1 VERLVTVTVNRFLSS
16 ARPVLIEHLTQW
28 TRIASISGVPERA
41 IDLMRSAH
49 WLAETL
55 RETGFPTVEIWNR
68 DRAPAVYADWSAA
81 PGAPTVLVYSHHDV
95 RPAIAGQWEQTA
107 PFSPVLRRDRLYARG
122 ASDAKGQVLAH
133 LWGLRA
139 HLAATGRS
147 APAVNLKLL
156 VEGEE
161 ETGSPDLS
169 RLLHDNAHRL
179 GADLIVYSDT
189 LLWTADDPAVC
200 VSMRGL
206 VSARLEVYGSA
217 RDIHGGAVSG
227 PAPNPAIELG
237 RLLGR
242 LHDDKGRV
250 TLPGF
255 YDSVVEASPAMRAA
269 LARLPFTAEDWLART
284 QTYGIGGETG
294 YTVLER
300 LWTRPAVEVLAL
312 TAGDPTP
319 PSRGVMPAVA
329 SAELTIHLVPD
340 QTTDEVAAQLRHWV
354 SATIGDQ
361 VDHRLTVHEDRAHPP
376 YVTPVDHPA
385 VEALSQAMGEGF
397 GAPAGR
403 MGNAGGG
410 PAPLLAEHL
419 GAPVVF
425 FGTGLIEDRWH
436 AADESVSINV
446 LLAGAATLAH
456 LWARLA
462 HVRP

>member
-1 VERLVTVTVNRFLSS
+1 VTVTVHPFLAS
-16 ARPVLIEHLTQW
+16 ARPALIEHLMQW
-28 TRIASISGVPERA
+28 TGIASVSGVPEHTT
-41 IDLMRSAH
+41 DVLRSAH

-55 RETGFPTVEIWNR
+55 RDAGFPTVEVWNA

-95 RPAIAGQWEQTA
+95 RPADAQLWEQTS
-107 PFSPVLRRDRLYARG
+107 PFVPVLRGDRLYARG

-133 LWGLRA
+133 LWGVRA

-156 VEGEE
+156 IEGEE
-161 ETGSPDLS
+161 ETGSADLS
-169 RLLHDNAHRL
+169 RLLGENAHRL
-179 GADLIVYSDT
+179 RADLAVYSDT
-189 LLWTADDPAVC
+189 LLWTADHPAVC

-206 VSARLEVYGSA
+206 VSARLDVYGST

-227 PAPNPAIELG
+227 PAPNPAVELG

-255 YDSVVEASPAMRAA
+255 YDSVVEAPPGMRAA
-269 LARLPFTAEDWLART
+269 LAELPFTKEDWLART
-284 QTYGIGGETG
+284 QTYGVGGEIG

-312 TAGDPTP
+312 AAGDPGP

-329 SAELTIHLVPD
+329 SAELTIHMVPD
-340 QTTDEVAAQLRHWV
+340 QTPGEVAAQLRQWV
-354 SATIGDQ
+354 EDTIGDQ
-361 VDHRLTVHEDRAHPP
+361 VDYQLTVHEDRAHPP
-376 YVTPVDHPA
+376 YVTPGDHPA
-385 VEALSQAMGEGF
+385 VEALSRAMGEGF
-397 GAPAGR
+397 GRPAGR

-410 PAPLLAEHL
+410 PAPLLAEKL
-419 GAPVVF
+419 GAPVLF

-446 LLAGAATLAH
+446 LLAGAATLAD
-456 LWARLA
+456 LWPRLA
-462 HVRP
+462 E